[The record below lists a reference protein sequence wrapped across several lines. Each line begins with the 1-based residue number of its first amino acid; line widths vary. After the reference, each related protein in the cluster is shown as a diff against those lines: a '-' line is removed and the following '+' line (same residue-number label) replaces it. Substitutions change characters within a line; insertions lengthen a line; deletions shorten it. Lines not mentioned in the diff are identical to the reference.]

1 MLAVTQQANGGPVF
15 FAGLSDGGE
24 AVHAQMMKWLL
35 AVLVLVLLVTQYRL
49 WIGDGS
55 VAHLNAL
62 HKKIEQQQEENAR
75 LRERKHLLA
84 EEVHALR
91 NTDDAVE
98 SRARQDLGMIKE
110 GETFFMI
117 VPPDSPAPAT
127 E

>member
-1 MLAVTQQANGGPVF
+1 MN
-15 FAGLSDGGE
+15 
-24 AVHAQMMKWLL
+24 WLL
-35 AVLVLVLLVTQYRL
+35 AIFVLLLLATQYRL

-55 VAHLNAL
+55 VTHLNAL
-62 HKKIEQQQEENAR
+62 HKKIEQQQQENAR

-117 VPPDSPAPAT
+117 VPPDIPAPAA

>member
-1 MLAVTQQANGGPVF
+1 
-15 FAGLSDGGE
+15 
-24 AVHAQMMKWLL
+24 MMKWLL
-35 AVLVLVLLVTQYRL
+35 VILALVFLATQYRL

-62 HKKIEQQQEENAR
+62 HKRIAQQQQENAR

-91 NTDDAVE
+91 NTEDAVE

-117 VPPDSPAPAT
+117 VPPESAEPEAP
-127 E
+127 ER